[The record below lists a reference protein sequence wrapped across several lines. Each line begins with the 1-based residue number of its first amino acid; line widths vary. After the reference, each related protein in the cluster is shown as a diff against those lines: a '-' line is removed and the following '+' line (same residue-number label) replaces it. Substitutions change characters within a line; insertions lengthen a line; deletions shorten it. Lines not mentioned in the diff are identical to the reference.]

1 MKPGIYFHAGVTVCV
16 EWTAN
21 HVAAVGLKA
30 VGFCG
35 PSGGDGL
42 FYSLKQI
49 IVLEDF
55 PPLQFHAMTALLRFA
70 ARLLTLIDFFLPLM

>member
-1 MKPGIYFHAGVTVCV
+1 M
-16 EWTAN
+16 EWAAN

-35 PSGGDGL
+35 LPGGDGL

-55 PPLQFHAMTALLRFA
+55 PPLQFHAMTALFRFGA
-70 ARLLTLIDFFLPLM
+70 CLFMLIDFFLPLLQFL

>member
-1 MKPGIYFHAGVTVCV
+1 MVCM

-35 PSGGDGL
+35 LPGGDGL
-42 FYSLKQI
+42 FYRLK
-49 IVLEDF
+49 
-55 PPLQFHAMTALLRFA
+55 
-70 ARLLTLIDFFLPLM
+70 